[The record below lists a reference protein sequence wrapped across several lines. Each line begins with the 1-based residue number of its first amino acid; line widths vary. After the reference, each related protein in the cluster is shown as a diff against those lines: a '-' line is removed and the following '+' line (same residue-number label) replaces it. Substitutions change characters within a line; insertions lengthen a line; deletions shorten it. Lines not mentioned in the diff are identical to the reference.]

1 MVVHD
6 VLKLGTVS
14 DLFGRDGPFSCLF
27 KAFGDGLWNLPNY
40 VAGTVV
46 GDGSVDAIGPLACA
60 EPCSGLV
67 FGGGKTID
75 ICGQRANNLL

>member
-6 VLKLGTVS
+6 VLKLGTVGN
-14 DLFGRDGPFSCLF
+14 LFSRDGPFSCLF
-27 KAFGDGLWNLPNY
+27 KAFGDGFWDLPKCI
-40 VAGTVV
+40 AGTVV
-46 GDGSVDAIGPLACA
+46 GDGSVGAVGPLARA

-75 ICGQRANNLL
+75 IGSVRPRLT